1 MTRLA
6 VLGIVLAALATPA
19 LAQSQQQNWN
29 KPVYSFNGNVF
40 DPPAVD
46 KQFVVAPRA
55 QGRVVHRRHQAQQ

>member
-19 LAQSQQQNWN
+19 LAQSQQQNWS

-46 KQFVVAPRA
+46 KQVVAPHA
-55 QGRVVHRRHQAQQ
+55 QGRVVQRRHQAQQ